1 MAKRVFLEHD
11 AAEKSPDGAAG
22 AARPRPEVGKLLAT
36 LSPFIALFPALLLLL
51 ASIKA
56 LNPLVG
62 EARSAKAL
70 LLGYRNWY
78 ITMICA
84 VVVGVL
90 LVAIGIFIAVKKGMR
105 TRQALRV
112 MAVSLALFLVVSG
125 LMLVKEEV
133 PALLSQAQADLRQIE
148 EDRLETVTVW
158 LHPKSRAAGLPGP
171 YTQGRRSPPFVMAA
185 SGRTR
190 MGHGSISMCPTPWIF
205 PWIRTRSTV
214 RARAS
219 RGIRK
224 TRGSTGSAIRSIF
237 TWSSPSLRW
246 NKRGPWV
253 PGGRG
258 LNIPRF
264 FGLSEHRP
272 VVK

>member
-112 MAVSLALFLVVSG
+112 MAVSLALFLVVGG

-171 YTQGRRSPPFVMAA
+171 YTQGQPEPTLRYGGIGEDTDGTWVYFYVPNALDFSLDQDALYRE
-185 SGRTR
+185 GK
-190 MGHGSISMCPTPWIF
+190 SIAWNQEN
-205 PWIRTRSTV
+205 
-214 RARAS
+214 ARQYRVS
-219 RGIRK
+219 Y
-224 TRGSTGSAIRSIF
+224 TEHFHLVVSIA
-237 TWSSPSLRW
+237 PL
-246 NKRGPWV
+246 
-253 PGGRG
+253 
-258 LNIPRF
+258 
-264 FGLSEHRP
+264 E
-272 VVK
+272 